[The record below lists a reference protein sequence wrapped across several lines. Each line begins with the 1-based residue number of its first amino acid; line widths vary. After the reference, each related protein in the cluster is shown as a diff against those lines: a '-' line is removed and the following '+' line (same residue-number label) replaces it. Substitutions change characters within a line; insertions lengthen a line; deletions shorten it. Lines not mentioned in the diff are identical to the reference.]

1 MVKDLVYY
9 EKKLDIIIYLLN
21 STDDDTVSDYLLD
34 EYTKNY
40 IEYERL
46 YNEQEREYKHH
57 LPQWIGY
64 KLFCYN
70 NGLVEGNLR
79 TLEEFIR
86 KYYK

>member
-21 STDDDTVSDYLLD
+21 STDDDTVSAYLLD

-46 YNEQEREYKHH
+46 YNEQEREYK
-57 LPQWIGY
+57 PSSSSMDWI
-64 KLFCYN
+64 
-70 NGLVEGNLR
+70 
-79 TLEEFIR
+79 
-86 KYYK
+86 

>member
-21 STDDDTVSDYLLD
+21 STDDDTVSTYLLD

-46 YNEQEREYKHH
+46 YNEQEREYKTSSSSMD
-57 LPQWIGY
+57 WI
-64 KLFCYN
+64 
-70 NGLVEGNLR
+70 
-79 TLEEFIR
+79 
-86 KYYK
+86 